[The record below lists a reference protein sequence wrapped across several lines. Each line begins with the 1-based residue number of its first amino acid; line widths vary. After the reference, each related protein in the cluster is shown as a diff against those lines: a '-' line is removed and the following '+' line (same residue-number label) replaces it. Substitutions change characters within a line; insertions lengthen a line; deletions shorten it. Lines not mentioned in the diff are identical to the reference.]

1 MPTSTVCELRGQ
13 NRPVRI
19 LLTNDDGIESSGL
32 HALAK
37 LLVTCGHN
45 VVIAAPARDYS
56 GFSAALGPLHL
67 TGQILF
73 ETREIAELPG
83 VDAYAVDG
91 PPALCAFSAA
101 LGGFGGTP
109 EIVVSGINA
118 GQNLGR
124 AVLHSGTVGAALTAA
139 QFGVPAMAVSL
150 QHRSD
155 DVWLWDTAAACAG
168 ALVDTAY
175 ELGTV
180 GVLNVNVPNVRP
192 YGVRGFRRA
201 VLAIGGTVQAAA
213 VEKEPGALEI
223 NFERTTP
230 RPDTDVAL
238 LAEGYVTISLIEAAR
253 DVEGPALDALVARL
267 TNAELAG

>member
-1 MPTSTVCELRGQ
+1 MRM
-13 NRPVRI
+13 
-19 LLTNDDGIESSGL
+19 LLTNDDGIDSPGL
-32 HALAK
+32 HSLAK
-37 LLVTCGHN
+37 VLATCGHN

-73 ETREIAELPG
+73 ETREIDGLLGMEAF
-83 VDAYAVDG
+83 AVDG

-101 LGGFGGTP
+101 LGGFGGGFDM
-109 EIVVSGINA
+109 VVSGINA

-155 DVWLWDTAAACAG
+155 DVWLWETAAVCAA
-168 ALVDTAY
+168 ALVNVAA
-175 ELGTV
+175 EVCASGI
-180 GVLNVNVPNVRP
+180 LNVNVPNVRP
-192 YGVRGFRRA
+192 YAVRGFRRA
-201 VLAIGGTVQAAA
+201 ALAIGGTVQAAA

-253 DVEGPALDALVARL
+253 DVEGPALDAFVARL